1 MDKPSLGLGHGSTVK
16 ALATE
21 FGSPRH
27 MEILGRHD
35 GPPVILALKG
45 GVSVEP
51 EKCGLISTVSEGQR
65 VWR

>member
-1 MDKPSLGLGHGSTVK
+1 MDQPLLGLGYGSTVK

-21 FGSPRH
+21 FGSPRR

-51 EKCGLISTVSEGQR
+51 EKCELIPTLSEGQG